1 MSNCINMRDMSMA
14 AGGAGERGL
23 KPHGRE
29 KWGSRGAEGQTERER
44 DREREAGGGEGHT
57 VDLDE

>member
-1 MSNCINMRDMSMA
+1 MD
-14 AGGAGERGL
+14 AGGGGERGL

-29 KWGSRGAEGQTERER
+29 KWGSRGEEGQTQRER